1 VESQVARTA
10 VRKGYSHVLVLTRR
24 PHEKVVFPTLNAT
37 VEVVAV
43 KGGVVRLGISAPP
56 DVPVHRAEVQGR
68 RAEWGATDAAPEVP
82 DELNRLRR
90 LRQVTRRRLEVA
102 RLGLGVLQKQLAAGR
117 AEEAALTLGNLDE
130 DLELLQRR
138 LAEKA
143 EGAPPPA
150 RKAHTALLVEDNAS
164 ERQLL
169 ADFLRGAG
177 LEVATAGDGTDALD
191 YLHSRPRPDVVL
203 LDMGLPRCDGAT
215 MVRALRRDRAYDGLK
230 IFAVSGHDP
239 SEYDLAWGPA
249 GIDRWFRKPIDPRE
263 LLRRVE
269 QELGEEA
276 VCV

>member
-1 VESQVARTA
+1 M
-10 VRKGYSHVLVLTRR
+10 LVLSRR
-24 PHEKVVFPTLNAT
+24 PHEKVVFPTVNAT

-43 KGGVVRLGISAPP
+43 KGNVVRLGINAPP
-56 DVPVHRAEVQGR
+56 EVPVHRAEVQQR
-68 RAEWGATDAAPEVP
+68 RAEWGAADAAPQAA

-102 RLGLGVLQKQLAAGR
+102 RLGLGVLQKQMAAGR
-117 AEEAALTLGNLDE
+117 AEEAAVTLGNLDE

-138 LAEKA
+138 LAERT

-150 RKAHTALLVEDNAS
+150 RKPARKGHTALLVEDNAN

-169 ADFLRGAG
+169 AHFLRGAG
-177 LEVATAGDGTDALD
+177 MEVATAGDGTDALD

-215 MVRALRRDRAYDGLK
+215 IVRELRRDPAYDGLK

-239 SEYDLAWGPA
+239 AEYDLARGPG
-249 GIDRWFRKPIDPRE
+249 GIDRWFQKPIDPQE
-263 LLRRVE
+263 LIRRVE
-269 QELGEEA
+269 QELDEEA

>member
-1 VESQVARTA
+1 
-10 VRKGYSHVLVLTRR
+10 L
-24 PHEKVVFPTLNAT
+24 PTLGVT
-37 VEVVAV
+37 VEVVGV
-43 KGGVVRLGISAPP
+43 KGGTVRLGISAPP
-56 DVPVHRAEVQGR
+56 EVPVHRAEVQQR
-68 RAEWGATDAAPEVP
+68 RAEWGAPDAAAKAAG
-82 DELNRLRR
+82 ELNRLRR

-102 RLGLGVLQKQLAAGR
+102 RLGLDVLHKQLADGR
-117 AEEAALTLGNLDE
+117 AEDAALTLGNLNE

-150 RKAHTALLVEDNAS
+150 RKPGGKTPTALLVEDNAN

-169 ADFLRGAG
+169 AQFLRGAG
-177 LEVATAGDGTDALD
+177 MEVATAGDGTDALD

-215 MVRALRRDRAYDGLK
+215 MVRALRRDPAYDGLK

-239 SEYDLAWGPA
+239 AEYDLARGPA
-249 GIDRWFRKPIDPRE
+249 GIDRWFQKPIDPQE
-263 LLRRVE
+263 LLHRVE

>member
-1 VESQVARTA
+1 
-10 VRKGYSHVLVLTRR
+10 VLVLSRR
-24 PHEKVVFPTLNAT
+24 AHEKVVFPTLDVT
-37 VEVVAV
+37 VEVAAV
-43 KGGVVRLGISAPP
+43 KGGAVRLGISAPP
-56 DVPVHRAEVQGR
+56 EVPVHRAEVQAR
-68 RAEWGATDAAPEVP
+68 RAEWDNAAPAAP

-102 RLGLGVLQKQLAAGR
+102 RLGLGVLQKQLADGR
-117 AEEAALTLGNLDE
+117 AEEAALTLRNLDE

-138 LAEKA
+138 LAEMA
-143 EGAPPPA
+143 DGAPPPA
-150 RKAHTALLVEDNAS
+150 RRPQGKAPTALLVEDNAN

-169 ADFLRGAG
+169 AHFLRGAG
-177 LEVATAGDGTDALD
+177 MEVATAGDGTDALD

-215 MVRALRRDRAYDGLK
+215 MVRALRRDPAYNGLK

-239 SEYDLAWGPA
+239 DEYDLARGPA
-249 GIDRWFRKPIDPRE
+249 GVDRWFQKPIDPRE

-269 QELGEEA
+269 QELADET